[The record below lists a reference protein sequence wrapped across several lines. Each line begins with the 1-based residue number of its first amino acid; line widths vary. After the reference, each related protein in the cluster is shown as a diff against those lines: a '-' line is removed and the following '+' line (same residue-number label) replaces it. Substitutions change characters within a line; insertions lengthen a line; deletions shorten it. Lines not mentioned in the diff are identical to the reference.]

1 MGDAAKFVNVT
12 MVRDNL
18 EGFPA
23 CDLPA
28 GYSFHMYRP
37 GDEADFDRVWL
48 EADTLGQVSEGL
60 FEEKFREHIEEV
72 PRRMMFLSD
81 ESSRAV
87 GTVTAWFNDDF
98 EGARWGVVHWVA
110 VVESHQGRGLAR
122 PLLSRCLR
130 RLKALGHEHA
140 YLITQ
145 TVRLPAIN
153 LYLSFGFEPLVKTD
167 DDRADWRKIHEAL
180 AAIER

>member
-1 MGDAAKFVNVT
+1 MGETPKFVNVT
-12 MVRDNL
+12 MVRENL

-28 GYSFHMYRP
+28 GYSFRMYRP
-37 GDEADFDRVWL
+37 GDEADFERVWL
-48 EADTLGQVSEGL
+48 EADSFCQAREGL
-60 FEEKFREHIEEV
+60 FEEQFAKQIEVV
-72 PRRMMFLSD
+72 PERMMFLLD
-81 ESSRAV
+81 EGSRAV

-110 VVESHQGRGLAR
+110 VVEGRQGRGLAR
-122 PLLSRCLR
+122 PLLSQCLR
-130 RLKALGHEHA
+130 RLKALGHEHVC
-140 YLITQ
+140 LITQ

-153 LYLSFGFEPLVKTD
+153 LYLSFGFEPFVRTD
-167 DDRADWRKIHEAL
+167 DDRANWRKIHEAL